1 MITDNS
7 RIRRHVVALLAV
19 SHYQVGCGGQIGIII
34 PCRGWCGTGIGFAGM
49 TVSIATVHDTAATAH
64 ARGSMRLCL
73 GNTAKYNGRGG
84 VVKVGT
90 LIDCRMNSVTL
101 AAVNLVGDA

>member
-7 RIRRHVVALLAV
+7 RIRRHVVALFAV

-49 TVSIATVHDTAATAH
+49 TVSIATAY